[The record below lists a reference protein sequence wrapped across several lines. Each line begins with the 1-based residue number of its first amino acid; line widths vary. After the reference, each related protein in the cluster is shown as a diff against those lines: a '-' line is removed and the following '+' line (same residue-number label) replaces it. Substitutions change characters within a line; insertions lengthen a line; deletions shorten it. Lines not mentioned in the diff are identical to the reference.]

1 MSRLPSHKLKQYLER
16 PEGDLDLHG
25 LNRNEAEREVGDFL
39 DKAASLG
46 WERVKIITGRG
57 LNSPDGQSVLKEHI
71 QAYLRDHSYR
81 FRVARGSEGG
91 PGSLIVEL
99 G

>member
-16 PEGDLDLHG
+16 PEGELDLHG
-25 LNRNEAEREVGDFL
+25 LNRIESEREVGDFL

-46 WERVKIITGRG
+46 WKKVKIITGRG
-57 LNSPDGQSVLKEHI
+57 LNSPSGHAILKEHV
-71 QAYLRDHSYR
+71 QAYLRRHSYR
-81 FRVARGSEGG
+81 FRIAKGSEGG